1 MYALIIGGGRIGS
14 AIAKWLVD
22 AEHEVAVIDI
32 DPARRASLE
41 DELGSIVVAGDGTEA
56 GTLAK
61 AGANRADIFIATTAR
76 DDENLV
82 ACQLAKHR
90 FGASRT
96 VSVVNISDHERLFN
110 LLGVDITINTTELL
124 VGRIQ
129 EELSEVL
136 VEEVSSLG

>member
-1 MYALIIGGGRIGS
+1 MYAVIIGGGRIGA

-32 DPARRASLE
+32 DPSKRASLE

-61 AGANRADIFIATTAR
+61 AGANRADIFIATTAQ

-96 VSVVNISDHERLFN
+96 VSILNISDHERLFN

-124 VGRIQ
+124 VGRVQ

-136 VEEVSSLG
+136 VEEVGNLG